1 MTHLMK
7 SPMGSVV
14 WFSILSMS
22 FSSKN
27 IISFT
32 LISASSLVRTWRG
45 RGGRKGRRRGE
56 EGRLG
61 GRVRGRVR
69 REREVILTDVC

>member
-1 MTHLMK
+1 MTHLIK

-27 IISFT
+27 SMSLT
-32 LISASSLVRTWRG
+32 EISASSFVRTYRPICVCVCVFVAL
-45 RGGRKGRRRGE
+45 KGF
-56 EGRLG
+56 
-61 GRVRGRVR
+61 
-69 REREVILTDVC
+69 